1 LARGFDKN
9 VENRLQIAPPPGV
22 NPFHIDGSGGVCKDA
37 GASKNPRRGDAMS
50 WRKWMRQAMTGLLL
64 LLSVPAIANAFQS
77 VRTLPRERA
86 DYYPWISFLSKGPAE
101 KRSIEEGPLA
111 YYRAYR
117 VVVVQD
123 PQQPLVFLEETVG
136 GENGCCVRL
145 ASVAE
150 LDLVQ
155 LYEAFGLPEGGSEF
169 RFTAWQSAS
178 AFTFSIGRRQFLL
191 TGMGNLRVRIEE
203 RQPVRQP

>member
-1 LARGFDKN
+1 MRQTAAGLLMLMSVSA
-9 VENRLQIAPPPGV
+9 A
-22 NPFHIDGSGGVCKDA
+22 A
-37 GASKNPRRGDAMS
+37 GAFH
-50 WRKWMRQAMTGLLL
+50 T
-64 LLSVPAIANAFQS
+64 
-77 VRTLPRERA
+77 VRTLPREQA

-101 KRSIEEGPLA
+101 KLPAEDAPLA

-123 PQQPLVFLEETVG
+123 PQQPLVFLEETVS

-155 LYEAFGLPEGGSEF
+155 LYAAFGLPEGGSEF
-169 RFTAWQSAS
+169 RFIAWQSAT
-178 AFTFSIGRRQFLL
+178 AFTFSIGQRRFLL
-191 TGMGNLRVRIEE
+191 TDLGNLRVRIQE
-203 RQPVRQP
+203 RPPFSQP